1 MLAVR
6 FDKSA
11 GFFYGVIL
19 FLFYILLLLFI
30 FYLLLRVRLLYNAR
44 TCFVCVACDF
54 VVRVFP
60 RLIDGLITVPADV
73 LFHCRSLVVV
83 FSNTW
88 FYVYSHQTKP
98 FLPAPSFFFCCCCL
112 FVYLKYKFLWLC
124 LSFMFWLTS
133 VFGVKLATAVTD
145 ILR

>member
-1 MLAVR
+1 MLERV
-6 FDKSA
+6 
-11 GFFYGVIL
+11 
-19 FLFYILLLLFI
+19 FL
-30 FYLLLRVRLLYNAR
+30 
-44 TCFVCVACDF
+44 CVACDF

-98 FLPAPSFFFCCCCL
+98 FLPAPFCL
-112 FVYLKYKFLWLC
+112 FFVLFC
-124 LSFMFWLTS
+124 LLLVCLFEIQVS
-133 VFGVKLATAVTD
+133 VVVFEFYFFG
-145 ILR
+145 

>member
-1 MLAVR
+1 MLERV
-6 FDKSA
+6 
-11 GFFYGVIL
+11 
-19 FLFYILLLLFI
+19 FL
-30 FYLLLRVRLLYNAR
+30 
-44 TCFVCVACDF
+44 CVACDF

-98 FLPAPSFFFCCCCL
+98 FLPAPSSSFLFFFVFCFLFFACL
-112 FVYLKYKFLWLC
+112 F
-124 LSFMFWLTS
+124 
-133 VFGVKLATAVTD
+133 
-145 ILR
+145 I